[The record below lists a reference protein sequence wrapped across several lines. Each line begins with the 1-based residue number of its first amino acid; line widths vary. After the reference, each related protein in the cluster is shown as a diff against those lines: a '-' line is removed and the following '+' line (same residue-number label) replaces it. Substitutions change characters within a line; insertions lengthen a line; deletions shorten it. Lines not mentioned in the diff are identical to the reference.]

1 MSRAPSKAP
10 SQRQLRVAEE
20 IRYALAMTIERGDVH
35 DAVLQQHPLTITQV
49 RVSPDLKNATAFFTP
64 LGGGE
69 AAPLLDALK
78 RATPFLRHELARRVN
93 MKFVPRLSFQTDTS
107 FDEYSHIEELLHRPE
122 VLRDTGAGYT
132 PDDAEDDDTDE
143 DDDDDDAADGTNR
156 LKD

>member
-69 AAPLLDALK
+69 ATQLLDALK

-122 VLRDTGAGYT
+122 VLRDTGASHT
-132 PDDAEDDDTDE
+132 PGNE
-143 DDDDDDAADGTNR
+143 DDDDIDDTDDATDGTDR